1 MPTGEATI
9 TSRRPPTLERS
20 TDQAYPMT
28 EIDISESNYNGPHIK
43 VPNSRAPTYFVGALS
58 VSIPKHD
65 LIEKIEDNIMDVV
78 QAYNEDF
85 RNTPILNHWKICYE
99 EETATSFIMW
109 VAKNYP
115 HYANME
121 FENILRS
128 QMR

>member
-1 MPTGEATI
+1 
-9 TSRRPPTLERS
+9 
-20 TDQAYPMT
+20 MT
-28 EIDISESNYNGPHIK
+28 EIDISESNYNGPNIR

-58 VSIPKHD
+58 VSIPRHG
-65 LIEKIEDNIMDVV
+65 LIEKIEDNIMVV
-78 QAYNEDF
+78 MQSYNDDF
-85 RNTPILNHWKICYE
+85 RNTPILDHWKTCYE
-99 EETATSFIMW
+99 EETATAFIMW

>member
-1 MPTGEATI
+1 MN
-9 TSRRPPTLERS
+9 
-20 TDQAYPMT
+20 
-28 EIDISESNYNGPHIK
+28 EIRISEFNYDGPYIK
-43 VPNSRAPTYFVGALS
+43 VPKSRAPTYFVGALS
-58 VSIPKHD
+58 VSIPRHG
-65 LIEKIEDNIMDVV
+65 LIEKIEDNIMDVI

-85 RNTPILNHWKICYE
+85 RNTPVLDHRKICYE

-128 QMR
+128 QMRWVQPTQWNHMKLAFYQKP